1 MKLILNY
8 ESICNEK
15 MGSIFFLCFLR
26 VSVLF
31 VFFCFTITGKIHWR
45 IGGRNK
51 IKIAYIHEFRIH
63 VIRDVQKFRTRF
75 VESRA
80 KLKMFNAV
88 KLRLEWFSK

>member
-51 IKIAYIHEFRIH
+51 IEIAYIYDFRII
-63 VIRDVQKFRTRF
+63 VYVEKFHSWF
-75 VESRA
+75 EESRA
-80 KLKMFNAV
+80 KLKMLNTA
-88 KLRLEWFSK
+88 KLKLEWFSK